1 MDVTSFLAQFP
12 DARWATPDDNATIL
26 ELYRRLSM
34 QGGVFNITFVKDP
47 DYFRFLRY
55 EGPEHH
61 VLLVE
66 NSDGVAEG
74 MATLV
79 MRPSYVGDQV
89 EWVGHWSDLR
99 FIRGRDRRSTF
110 DWKVFMAA
118 ICDHGHEVEGWHGC
132 KHWLGSFVMA
142 NERARAAFTAQET
155 PFDLTPVAN
164 YQMVNLLAHRPF
176 GRGKLRQLKQA
187 VPDLHVRV
195 ARTEDIGRLR
205 AFLNT
210 QNRERALGYVFD
222 GEHDELTRRLQS
234 WDDFSIESFYLASD
248 ANGKLVGCLAPWDL
262 SPGRR
267 IVVDDFPTTMKVA
280 AGLARGLGK
289 SVPQPGEELRI
300 LYLTTQEIDHTLAP
314 AGRRAV
320 FAALLEALYA
330 DPRVADYHMVAMTD
344 YDRES
349 MLDVIEPAFF
359 TQKTPTLLY
368 AMTTPGTHEPV
379 NEAHLRVHA
388 GHEMCLT

>member
-1 MDVTSFLAQFP
+1 MDVSQFVAQFP
-12 DARWATPDDNATIL
+12 DVRLATPDDNDAIL

-34 QGGVFNITFVKDP
+34 QGGVFNIQFVKDP

-61 VLLVE
+61 VLLIE
-66 NSDGVAEG
+66 NAEGVAEG

-79 MRPSYVGDQV
+79 MRPSYVGDAV

-99 FIRGRDRRSTF
+99 FIRGRDRRSRF
-110 DWKVFMAA
+110 DWKAFMAA
-118 ICDHGHEVEGWHGC
+118 VCERGHEVEGWHGC
-132 KHWLGSFVMA
+132 RHWLGSFVMA
-142 NERARAAFTAQET
+142 NDRARAAFTAQDT
-155 PFDLTPVAN
+155 PFDITSVAS

-176 GRGKLRQLKQA
+176 GRSKLRQLRRGGA
-187 VPDLHVRV
+187 VQVRK
-195 ARTEDIGRLR
+195 AGATDIEPLR
-205 AFLNT
+205 AFLKS
-210 QNRERALGYVFD
+210 QSRARALGYVYE

-234 WDDFSIESFYLASD
+234 WDGFSIESFYLAED
-248 ANGKLVGCLAPWDL
+248 NDGKLLGCFAPWDL

-267 IVVDDFPTTMKVA
+267 IVVDDFPTSVRMA

-289 SVPQPGEELRI
+289 AVPRPGDELRI

-314 AGRRAV
+314 ADRRAV
-320 FAALLEALYA
+320 FAALLEGLYG
-330 DPRVADYHMVAMTD
+330 DPRVERYHMVAMTD
-344 YDRES
+344 YDRETL
-349 MLDVIEPAFF
+349 LDVIDPAYF

-368 AMTTPGTHEPV
+368 AMTAAGAAVPV
-379 NEAHLRVHA
+379 NEARLQVHA

>member
-1 MDVTSFLAQFP
+1 MDVTQFVAQFP
-12 DARWATPDDNATIL
+12 NVRVATHADNATIL

-34 QGGVFNITFVKDP
+34 QGGAFNIQFVKDP

-55 EGPEHH
+55 EGPEHY
-61 VLLVE
+61 VLLIE
-66 NSDGVAEG
+66 SPDGVAEG

-79 MRPSYVGDQV
+79 MRPGYVGDAV

-118 ICDHGHEVEGWHGC
+118 VCERGHEVEGWHGC

-142 NERARAAFTAQET
+142 NERARAAFTAQDT
-155 PFDLTPVAN
+155 PFDITSVAS

-176 GRGKLRQLKQA
+176 GRNKLRQLRRGSA
-187 VPDLHVRV
+187 VNVRK
-195 ARTEDIGRLR
+195 ANTQDIERLR
-205 AFLNT
+205 AFLDA
-210 QNRERALGYVFD
+210 QSRQRALGYVYQ

-234 WDDFSIESFYLASD
+234 WDDFSIESFYLAED
-248 ANGKLVGCLAPWDL
+248 DDGTLLGCFAPWDL

-267 IVVDDFPTTMKVA
+267 IVVDDFPTSMRVA
-280 AGLARGLGK
+280 ASVARGLGK
-289 SVPQPGEELRI
+289 AVPRPGDELRI
-300 LYLTTQEIDHTLAP
+300 LYLTTQEIDHTLG
-314 AGRRAV
+314 AGDRRAV
-320 FAALLEALYA
+320 FAALLEGLYG
-330 DPRVADYHMVAMTD
+330 DPRVGEYHMVAMTD
-344 YDRES
+344 YDRETL
-349 MLDVIEPAFF
+349 LDVVDPAYF

-368 AMTTPGTHEPV
+368 AMTAQGATVPV
-379 NEAHLRVHA
+379 NEARLRVHA